1 MNLRTLFTLAIPR
14 SATDRRRMQLLALSV
29 AVAGAFL
36 LAGLRITRLG
46 FGNDLGEGELVMS
59 PEGYVVSVTGQY
71 SDYLQESGLRSGVA
85 LATVFL
91 AATACALAYQAL
103 KLGTAARDR
112 RLAAF
117 RLAGAT
123 PNQVR
128 RLGAVEGAL
137 AGLTGG
143 ILAGPVYLALAYLIQ
158 ALPQV
163 ARVLPRPDGWDFAA
177 WPVLA
182 ILLSA
187 ATAVLGA
194 RLRRGL
200 VTDPLAGAD
209 SKPIRVR
216 ARAIVGIIGVL
227 LIIASMSDAVLSAE
241 SFSSALLFAPAAALL
256 ITAIALAPL
265 LAYWQGKRL
274 SRSADPIKVLAGGR
288 LIRTARTAGR
298 SITLLVFCGS
308 VVGLCAASM
317 VDLYLQ
323 YSEIDGGIG
332 SSLTFY
338 STGFG
343 LTAFASLAVA
353 LAAGASLLAGT
364 ADDLLDQRR
373 NLACLSIFGVGED
386 HLRRSVRLQLT
397 ALATPAVTAGL
408 AVGYLLTSGREVG
421 ATAGQGISLVSL
433 VVLVV
438 VGGGLTWLVAAGA
451 AALLRGQVREAVDP
465 QNLRS
470 AYQTGRSSGL
480 RGPGFRLFLAAR
492 PTDVVPVVS

>member
-1 MNLRTLFTLAIPR
+1 MNLRTLTTLALPR
-14 SATDRRRMQLLALSV
+14 SATDRRRLQLLVLSV

-46 FGNDLGEGELVMS
+46 FGNDLAYDEVLS
-59 PEGYVVSVTGQY
+59 PDGYVIATPSGGY
-71 SDYLQESGLRSGVA
+71 SDYLQEGGLRGGVA

-123 PNQVR
+123 PDQVR
-128 RLGAVEGAL
+128 RLGAVEGAI
-137 AGLTGG
+137 AGLAGG
-143 ILAGPVYLALAYLIQ
+143 ILAGPVYFALAFLFQ
-158 ALPQV
+158 TLPQV
-163 ARVLPRPDGWDFAA
+163 ARVLPHPDWWDLLG
-177 WPVLA
+177 WPVMA
-182 ILLSA
+182 ILLGA
-187 ATAVLGA
+187 ATAVLGS

-200 VTDPLAGAD
+200 VTDPLAGAEH
-209 SKPIRVR
+209 KPAQIRK
-216 ARAIVGIIGVL
+216 GIIGGVIGLVVTLAGTGGLMAGGELFGTVIIFIPAVGVL
-227 LIIASMSDAVLSAE
+227 IA
-241 SFSSALLFAPAAALL
+241 
-256 ITAIALAPL
+256 TIALAPL
-265 LAYWQGKRL
+265 LAYGQGKRL

-298 SITLLVFCGS
+298 SITLLVFCGA
-308 VVGLCAASM
+308 VIGLCVASM
-317 VDLYLQ
+317 MGVYRDQ
-323 YSEIDGGIG
+323 SANDEGIT
-332 SSLTFY
+332 SSLVFY

-343 LTAFASLAVA
+343 LAAFASLAVG

-397 ALATPAVTAGL
+397 AIATPAVGAGL
-408 AVGYLLTSGREVG
+408 AIGYLLTMRREVALG
-421 ATAGQGISLVSL
+421 LSSGTALVGLL
-433 VVLVV
+433 VTLLV
-438 VGGGLTWLVAAGA
+438 GSGLTWLVADGA
-451 AALLRGQVREAVDP
+451 AALLRGQVRDAIDP

-470 AYQTGRSSGL
+470 A
-480 RGPGFRLFLAAR
+480 
-492 PTDVVPVVS
+492 

>member
-1 MNLRTLFTLAIPR
+1 MNLRTLITLALPR
-14 SATDRRRMQLLALSV
+14 SGTDRRRLQLLMVSV

-46 FGNDLGEGELVMS
+46 FGSDLAYDEVTS
-59 PEGYVVSVTGQY
+59 PDGYFVTAPNARY

-85 LATVFL
+85 LATIFL

-123 PNQVR
+123 PDQVR
-128 RLGAVEGAL
+128 RLGAVEGAI
-137 AGLTGG
+137 AGLAGG
-143 ILAGPVYLALAYLIQ
+143 ILAGPAYFALAFLFQ
-158 ALPQV
+158 TLPQV
-163 ARVLPRPDGWDFAA
+163 ARLLPRPDWWDLLA
-177 WPVLA
+177 WPVMA

-187 ATAVLGA
+187 ATAVLGS

-200 VTDPLAGAD
+200 VTDPLAKAEH
-209 SKPIRVR
+209 KPTRVR
-216 ARAIVGIIGVL
+216 AGIIGG
-227 LIIASMSDAVLSAE
+227 LIGLVIAVAATGGLMAGGERFGTVII
-241 SFSSALLFAPAAALL
+241 FVPAAGVL
-256 ITAIALAPL
+256 IATIALAPL
-265 LAYWQGKRL
+265 LAYGQGKRL

-288 LIRTARTAGR
+288 LIRTARTAAR
-298 SITLLVFCGS
+298 SITLLVFCGA
-308 VVGLCAASM
+308 VVGLCIASM
-317 VDLYLQ
+317 ISVYRQ
-323 YSEIDGGIG
+323 YDDVDGGIG
-332 SSLTFY
+332 GDLAFY

-343 LTAFASLAVA
+343 LAAFASLAVG

-397 ALATPAVTAGL
+397 AIATPAVSAGL
-408 AVGYLLTSGREVG
+408 AIGYLLTMRREVALG
-421 ATAGQGISLVSL
+421 FSAGTGFVGLLVTLL
-433 VVLVV
+433 V
-438 VGGGLTWLVAAGA
+438 GSGLTWLVAGGA
-451 AALLRGQVREAVDP
+451 AALLRGQVREAIDP

-470 AYQTGRSSGL
+470 A
-480 RGPGFRLFLAAR
+480 
-492 PTDVVPVVS
+492 